1 MKSIKLNDS
10 LNLIATPNVT
20 GVPNLKKLVFEGCIN
35 LCEVD
40 PSILVHKRLT
50 LLNLQNCKS
59 LSSLPN
65 KFEMKSLEILILS
78 GCSKIKRIP
87 EFIENMERLS
97 ILHLDGTA
105 VTQLPSTVEHLTNL
119 ASLNL
124 RDCKNLVCLPS
135 IICNFKSLKDIRVT
149 RCSKLDNL
157 PENLWN
163 NSSLEVLDVSGI
175 TIREP
180 PSSFVHLRNLKVL
193 SFGGCKVPRPMDFL
207 LPLSNLP
214 SLVRLNLSDCNI
226 VTIPINFGYL
236 PSIRYLDLSGNYFDC
251 LPESIIQLSRLYVIY
266 LRNCTRICSLP
277 QLPSSVANVYAEGCT
292 PLETLPN
299 ILTLFGL
306 HQPRLYLLNCFK
318 LTENQGWTNIFVR
331 FLSRYAQVSLS
342 LSPSLSLS
350 LYIYIYIY
358 CKILKSKHHGLYV
371 SGNLQDTCYTIS
383 YGYH

>member
-1 MKSIKLNDS
+1 MKSIKLSDS
-10 LNLIATPNVT
+10 LNLIATPNVI

-50 LLNLQNCKS
+50 LLNLRNCKS

-87 EFIENMERLS
+87 EFTENMERLS

-135 IICNFKSLKDIRVT
+135 IICNFKSLKDIRVA

-175 TIREP
+175 TIRE
-180 PSSFVHLRNLKVL
+180 
-193 SFGGCKVPRPMDFL
+193 
-207 LPLSNLP
+207 LPLSSLP

-277 QLPSSVANVYAEGCT
+277 QFPPSVANVYAEGCT
-292 PLETLPN
+292 LLETLPN

-306 HQPRLYLLNCFK
+306 HQPRLYLFNGFK
-318 LTENQGWTNIFVR
+318 LTENQGWTDIFVR

-342 LSPSLSLS
+342 LSLS
-350 LYIYIYIY
+350 LYIYIYILQNS
-358 CKILKSKHHGLYV
+358 KI
-371 SGNLQDTCYTIS
+371 
-383 YGYH
+383 